1 MNTSNDVYVKAIKKI
16 ISEQESI
23 IGPLAF
29 DQARK
34 VAGLQISPN
43 RDISLVGNAKDVL
56 SHLVEQ
62 YEHFFGRASIEVC
75 KDALRQVNPNLSSE
89 DLPDILK

>member
-1 MNTSNDVYVKAIKKI
+1 MSTSADVYIQAIKKI

-34 VAGLQISPN
+34 VAGLQISAN
-43 RDISLVGNAKDVL
+43 GDVSLVGEGKDVL

-75 KDALRQVNPNLSSE
+75 KDALRQVNPNLPAD
-89 DLPDILK
+89 DLPEILK